1 MSDTVSPVAPDRSA
15 TLRLLNWVTIV
26 AILDALL
33 LIPLVYAGLTGDEGL
48 VDVLGPAHGFGFVLL
63 CVLIGIGSLQGMWG
77 WWFLL
82 VTIVTLGPPGSL
94 WGEWRIRRQLR
105 GGGQRA

>member
-1 MSDTVSPVAPDRSA
+1 MSDTASAVGPDRAS
-15 TLRLLNWVTIV
+15 TLRLLNAITVV
-26 AILDALL
+26 AILDAILL
-33 LIPLVYAGLTGDEGL
+33 VPLVIAAIGHNEGL
-48 VDVLGPAHGFGFVLL
+48 VDVLGPLHGFGFVLL
-63 CVLIGIGSLQGMWG
+63 CVLIGVGTLQGMWG

-105 GGGQRA
+105 AGA